1 MQKRVEE
8 LEVKIAFQEHTMAQ
22 LDEVV
27 RELRAEVDSLRHELR
42 EIREQATVG
51 EEDPD
56 QRPPHY

>member
-1 MQKRVEE
+1 MEKRVEDIE
-8 LEVKIAFQEHTMAQ
+8 IKLAFQEHTIAQ

-27 RELRAEVDSLRHELR
+27 QDLRAEVDTLRREVRELR
-42 EIREQATVG
+42 EQQDLG